1 MVSSHGFVNGVCP
14 SPSCVYGLAASL
26 LCRVLPPRAA
36 IKNQRGIPSLVP
48 LPKSSGYSPSKLG
61 PYGNLSSVYYSA
73 TKIQRGISLQGTPI
87 KNQRGIALNGPP
99 SKFSVVLPSIRWART
114 DRELSSVYYSALTID
129 AYKPLYKAIRF
140 NHIISK
146 TYLSLA

>member
-36 IKNQRGIPSLVP
+36 IKNQRGI
-48 LPKSSGYSPSKLG
+48 
-61 PYGNLSSVYYSA
+61 
-73 TKIQRGISLQGTPI
+73 
-87 KNQRGIALNGPP
+87 ALNGPP
-99 SKFSVVLPSIRWART
+99 SKFSVVLPSIRWAGT

-129 AYKPLYKAIRF
+129 AYKPLYKALSF
-140 NHIISK
+140 NHTIYPRHIFR
-146 TYLSLA
+146 LPESLVGVSGEVLDVDT